1 MAVSTPSRF
10 LLLRWLAEARDA
22 FASVLIPAPCRLRG
36 ELLTD
41 SSRIPVCEGCLD
53 VPVLTLRE
61 RWGGGAWRI

>member
-10 LLLRWLAEARDA
+10 LLLRWLADARA

-53 VPVLTLRE
+53 VFVLTLRE
-61 RWGGGAWRI
+61 RWGCGAWRI